1 MLSLT
6 EIRALLHIT
15 FTNQWFSEGAYC
27 TLHFK
32 HRLHVC
38 KLRSCSRFTRSVL
51 TVKRFQCSLKWW
63 ICNVTVTAELNSS
76 NCNMSGGS
84 RWTIRPIIPI
94 PPSLLPQLASNKNSN
109 CKNLFV
115 CENRALAWII
125 CHKNQPYLI
134 SLSIETK
141 Y

>member
-1 MLSLT
+1 MTASH
-6 EIRALLHIT
+6 ENWDICPQNLHQPGG
-15 FTNQWFSEGAYC
+15 TNYC
-27 TLHFK
+27 TLRFA

-94 PPSLLPQLASNKNSN
+94 PPSLLPQLATAKNSN